1 MNREIKFRGLPFE
14 KGWSWQYG
22 YLIKQMYR
30 GKEKFYV
37 GYVQNGAIMGIEVS
51 PDTIGQ
57 YTGLKDKNGK
67 EIYEGDILRFQVPDG
82 TIRHFVIEWADEDRI
97 LRPLSDFV
105 PDGNPIRISGWCF
118 NWNGYR
124 LYPTVMDGVPD
135 NEVMEVVG
143 NIHDNPELLKG
154 GE

>member
-67 EIYEGDILRFQVPDG
+67 EIYEGDILSQGQDLLGVACISMRYGISVKKK
-82 TIRHFVIEWADEDRI
+82 TTTWSLINFVLDSDFDTSV
-97 LRPLSDFV
+97 LSDV
-105 PDGNPIRISGWCF
+105 
-118 NWNGYR
+118 
-124 LYPTVMDGVPD
+124 
-135 NEVMEVVG
+135 EVVG
-143 NIHDNPELLKG
+143 NTYDNPELMKG
-154 GE
+154 GSNEA

>member
-37 GYVQNGAIMGIEVS
+37 GYVQNGAIMGIEVD
-51 PDTIGQ
+51 PETVGQ

-67 EIYEGDILRFQVPDG
+67 EIYEGDILKTPRGFIGQVVFGRAEEECRHKVFGRMVIDCYTTYGWIFVRGDG
-82 TIRHFVIEWADEDRI
+82 YKCSIDDELLEGEI
-97 LRPLSDFV
+97 I
-105 PDGNPIRISGWCF
+105 GNVFS
-118 NWNGYR
+118 
-124 LYPTVMDGVPD
+124 
-135 NEVMEVVG
+135 
-143 NIHDNPELLKG
+143 NPELLKG
-154 GE
+154 DVK